1 MGIGSNLMVEM
12 QEQEIAE
19 QKYQSIIDEAAHYV
33 VNEKMSRKE
42 AFEHS
47 KNLHE
52 EREGKDNYVVIDE
65 DTMEIEYLHSN
76 LKEPKFEKTK
86 QIEAVANEL
95 FEQFES

>member
-1 MGIGSNLMVEM
+1 MGIGSNLMVEL

-47 KNLHE
+47 KKLHE
-52 EREGKDNYVVIDE
+52 EREDKDNYIVTDE
-65 DTMEIEYLHSN
+65 DTMEIEYLHSH
-76 LKEPKFEKTK
+76 LTESKFEKTK

-95 FEQFES
+95 SEQFQS

>member
-1 MGIGSNLMVEM
+1 MASDYIIEM

-19 QKYQSIIDEAAHYV
+19 QKYQSIIYEAAHYV

-42 AFEHS
+42 AFEYS

-52 EREGKDNYVVIDE
+52 EREDRDNYLVIDE
-65 DTMEIEYLHSN
+65 DTMEIEYLHSY

-86 QIEAVANEL
+86 QIEAVANEFTL
-95 FEQFES
+95 

>member
-12 QEQEIAE
+12 QEQEIEE
-19 QKYQSIIDEAAHYV
+19 QKYQSIVYEAAHYV
-33 VNEKMSRKE
+33 VNEKMSRQE

-52 EREGKDNYVVIDE
+52 EREDKDNYIVTDE
-65 DTMEIEYLHSN
+65 DTMEREYLYSN